1 MGSLWIDYG
10 VFGVLLLASISVSMW
25 SKFSGPK
32 EKTKADYVFAQN
44 NVSVVEM
51 IMSIAGGF
59 LGVRIFLG
67 FPSELYYRGSEM
79 WECVYGAMI
88 TFPIVL
94 YFFVPVYL
102 NLGVTS
108 VYQYLD
114 MRFKSALVRR
124 LASGTYLLRS
134 LLNLGATLFAPCVAL
149 KTVMGSPYSV
159 SIIGIGSIA
168 ILLTI
173 LGNLR
178 SAITADVVQCIIML
192 GCSSV
197 MILQGLY
204 EADGPVNIVRTNKS
218 RHRLDFFNWD
228 LDPTVRTTTISAV
241 LGQLFMSLSIYGCQ
255 QNNVQRYCSM
265 GSFKR
270 LAQTLWANVPV
281 MAILYCTNWVVGM
294 VIFALYADCDP
305 KKSGLISDNDEILPF
320 YVVDKFY
327 FLPGFLGL
335 VMASLFNGTL
345 SFLISNLNSM
355 ASVLWEDFVCQIP
368 AMKSLPD
375 NYQLVAMK
383 MCGVVCGIIT
393 MGIAFFVA
401 HLSGVIEASQ
411 LMSSATTGPLLGVFL
426 LAMFCPS
433 ANWKGAVAG
442 MIVSHVVILWITI
455 GGLLIKQPPRD
466 LPTSTDGCTNTTF
479 GPHISS
485 YDQSALLALFNES
498 IHSSYHQ
505 SSLVGLFNDT
515 ARLIEE
521 DLEIRNNFNEESV
534 IHFIYRISYM
544 YYSMMGTLIT
554 IVVGLL
560 VSSFASCTSDDEF
573 EYNEKLLHPLALKL
587 SKLCGGGTKRSYS
600 TQTQTTPRHNIDT
613 ISENGIHSKYK
624 ETPPV

>member
-1 MGSLWIDYG
+1 
-10 VFGVLLLASISVSMW
+10 MW

-32 EKTKADYVFAQN
+32 KNTKADYVFAQN

-51 IMSIAGGF
+51 IMSISGGF
-59 LGVRIFLG
+59 LGVRVFLG
-67 FPSELYYRGSEM
+67 YPSELYYRGSEM
-79 WECVYGAMI
+79 WECVYGLI
-88 TFPIVL
+88 LTFPIVL

-114 MRFKSALVRR
+114 MRFKSASVRR
-124 LASGTYLLRS
+124 LASGTYLFRL
-134 LLNLGATLFAPCVAL
+134 LLNLGVALFAPCVAL
-149 KTVMGSPYSV
+149 KTVMGLPYSV
-159 SIIGIGSIA
+159 SIIGIATIA
-168 ILLTI
+168 ILLTT

-192 GCSSV
+192 GCSSII
-197 MILQGLY
+197 ILQGLY
-204 EADGPVNIVRTNKS
+204 EADGPLNILRTNRS

-228 LDPTVRTTTISAV
+228 LDPTKRTTTISAV
-241 LGQLFMSLSIYGCQ
+241 VGELFMSLAIHGCQ
-255 QNNVQRYCSM
+255 QNNIQRYCSM

-281 MAILYCTNWVVGM
+281 MAILFSTNWLVGM
-294 VIFALYADCDP
+294 VIFALYANCDP
-305 KKSGLISDNDEILPF
+305 KESGFISDNDEILPF

-345 SFLISNLNSM
+345 SVLTSNLNSM
-355 ASVLWEDFVCQIP
+355 ASVLWEDFVSQIP
-368 AMKSLPD
+368 AMNTLPD
-375 NYQLVAMK
+375 NSQLVAMK
-383 MCGVVCGIIT
+383 ICGVVCGIFT
-393 MGIAFFVA
+393 MGIAFVVA
-401 HLSGVIEASQ
+401 HLSGVVEASQ

-442 MIVSHVVILWITI
+442 IIVSHVVILWITI
-455 GGLLIKQPPRD
+455 GGLFTKQPPRD

-485 YDQSALLALFNES
+485 YHQSALLALFNDS

-505 SSLVGLFNDT
+505 SSLVGLFNDS
-515 ARLIEE
+515 AGLIEE
-521 DLEIRNNFNEESV
+521 SLEIRNNFNEESD
-534 IHFIYRISYM
+534 IYFIYRISYM
-544 YYSMMGTLIT
+544 YYSLMGTLLT
-554 IVVGLL
+554 IVVGLI
-560 VSSFASCTSDDEF
+560 VSYFASCTSDDEF

-587 SKLCGGGTKRSYS
+587 SKLCGGGTKRCYS
-600 TQTQTTPRHNIDT
+600 TQTQTRPSHIDK
-613 ISENGIHSKYK
+613 ISEIGIHSKYE
-624 ETPPV
+624 ETHLMFQNAPTDEPEL